1 MTSLSFSPSP
11 KLAPRLDRL
20 YALWREK
27 NEGTIPTMLFQE
39 VVEKLAEQA
48 NHDQQWQAFLK
59 DGEEKRGVQ
68 IAWGKSERVERVLR
82 DADIPWDAFRAK
94 PITDKERHALA
105 TGSPTV
111 NEIRIPARMLDR
123 MERYLAWAQRWVKE
137 THPPDT
143 PAEWRAKV
151 YTSFEEWFHDE
162 VEKYV
167 DRELG
172 KLEAEKEKEEIDTLY
187 PELNRNRE
195 KNKPPAPA
203 PPPRSA
209 PPIPSRAP
217 PTRPGDSGFIE
228 VGGKWEPPFA
238 DRSVNPHAPHRRGP
252 TDR

>member
-11 KLAPRLDRL
+11 RLRPRLDRL

-48 NHDQQWQAFLK
+48 NHDQQWQGFLK
-59 DGEEKRGVQ
+59 NGEEKRGVQ
-68 IAWGKSERVERVLR
+68 TAWGKSERVDRVLR

-94 PITDKERHALA
+94 PITDEEWHALA

-111 NEIRIPARMLDR
+111 NEVRIPHRMLDR
-123 MERYLAWAQRWVKE
+123 MERHLAWAQRWVQE

-151 YTSFEEWFHDE
+151 YASFEEWFHDE

-172 KLEAEKEKEEIDTLY
+172 KLEAENEKEEIDALY
-187 PELNRNRE
+187 PELARNRE

-203 PPPRSA
+203 APPRPQPPPAKA
-209 PPIPSRAP
+209 PVPSGP
-217 PTRPGDSGFIE
+217 
-228 VGGKWEPPFA
+228 KWQPPFA
-238 DRSVNPHAPHRRGP
+238 GRSVNPHQPHRRGP